1 MIKIKGLM
9 CTMLTLLVLILCV
22 GCGNTNTTI
31 QSSSSSST
39 NQNSDSD
46 SNKND
51 NKEKAIKLGD
61 EVSVSTNKGSFKIK
75 IVDVAVATD
84 NIWYGDSVDKKEQ
97 KVALLRCEVE
107 NIDYSE
113 YDDPDLENYFNGYL
127 LNDNGYLTV
136 KDIDDFSCGFYDFG
150 GPSDGKYMVCKD
162 TKIGEKQRVCYPFLV
177 PADENKLTIM
187 INNEYKLE
195 AEIE

>member
-61 EVSVSTNKGSFKIK
+61 EVSVSTNNGSFKIK

-136 KDIDDFSCGFYDFG
+136 KDSDDFSCEFYDFG
-150 GPSDGKYMVCKD
+150 GPSDGKYMLCKD

-187 INNEYKLE
+187 INNEYKLD